1 MSGPL
6 PALVDRK
13 TLAAELGVGRATV
26 DVIFQRLEVIA
37 FEGHCKVFVKR
48 SDVERLLEKSTY
60 DGRTRVR

>member
-1 MSGPL
+1 MSGAL

-26 DVIFQRLEVIA
+26 DAIFQRLEVIA
-37 FEGHCKVFVKR
+37 FEGHRKVFVR
-48 SDVERLLEKSTY
+48 RADVEHLLAASTY